1 MDRSFAERA
10 KITGGLDQADAEMP
24 LPEPVDG
31 HAREQGVLGVQH
43 PFHELLAAAGRKA
56 LSCAGAGRHVE
67 PCVGDVKH
75 AADFFLG
82 SSGSPVSRT
91 KLFFLASSSSSRM
104 VQKF

>member
-1 MDRSFAERA
+1 
-10 KITGGLDQADAEMP
+10 MP

-82 SSGSPVSRT
+82 AFRISGVQDKALLLG
-91 KLFFLASSSSSRM
+91 KLLVFTDGPEILQVGRSC
-104 VQKF
+104 QNL